1 MKKLVYSLLMF
12 LMVQIGCAPSVE
24 LTKLGSLPRSP
35 QTGEMDVYT
44 SAEPIDKPYKEI
56 ALIKVTQGLFGNKD
70 QTMFDRLILKA
81 KEIGA
86 DGVIILSQEIEYG
99 GGRVQDLGSWTS
111 YTQHKKKVLRA
122 SAIVYEE
129 KQ

>member
-1 MKKLVYSLLMF
+1 LLTF
-12 LMVQIGCAPSVE
+12 LIVQIGCAPSVE

-35 QTGEMDVYT
+35 QAGELDVYT
-44 SAEPIDKPYKEI
+44 SAESIDKPYKEI

-70 QTMFDRLILKA
+70 QTMFNKLILEA

-86 DGVIILSQEIEYG
+86 HGMIILSQEVQYE